1 MKKLISVLLA
11 LVMALSL
18 CATAWADNPVL
29 SGTCG
34 AAGNEANVSWALAD
48 EDGDDNYTLTI
59 SGTGAMADFSGWQ
72 SQPWCKAG
80 IEIARI
86 TKVVIDDGV
95 TAIGSSAFD
104 GVNGVTEYIIGKDVT
119 TIGGFA
125 FCLYSTTTLTL
136 DNNNTNFKIVDGVL
150 FNADGTKLIAYPG
163 GAALIAEY
171 TIPSTVTEIGAGS
184 FAGADMQKLVVP
196 SSVTKVPQWTFSGC
210 TVAYIEFH
218 MKEIPGDQFANLPN
232 LKELRF
238 SSEVNTIRRQA
249 FRHDKNGALE
259 KVTFAGP
266 KMPLLGTPQSN
277 NDWYGQLFADQK
289 KLTTV
294 DLSNCETVS
303 EVKPFAFKG
312 TDSSMIVFYLSNEA
326 NANGLKNSVN
336 AYDES
341 NAVFAVLNGGSI
353 PGDKGYY
360 EDTGKLTTPAKTG
373 FDFGGWYAN
382 ADFSGGKVE
391 NPVVGSTY
399 YAKWVSKKCTV
410 SFDPDGGSTVPAQN
424 VDYNA
429 EATAPA
435 TPPTKTGYTF
445 AGWFAPG
452 ANTVFDFVNT
462 PITDDITLIAH
473 WTANQYNVT
482 FNSDGGSTVPTQT
495 VNHNTKVTKP
505 TDPTKSGYVFD
516 GWFDA
521 QGNKFDFNTVVTGN
535 VTLKA
540 HWTLKTNN
548 IGPAKNPYVKDNTKS
563 DTKTDGKTV
572 KSGDTF
578 DPGVALYAGMALV
591 SAAGMAWT
599 VRKRGE

>member
-18 CATAWADNPVL
+18 CATAWADDPVL

-48 EDGDDNYTLTI
+48 EDGDGNYTLTI
-59 SGTGAMADFSGWQ
+59 SGTGAMRDYNGWR
-72 SQPWCKAG
+72 SQPWQGQADH
-80 IEIARI
+80 I
-86 TKVVIDDGV
+86 TKFVVEDG
-95 TAIGSSAFD
+95 
-104 GVNGVTEYIIGKDVT
+104 VT
-119 TIGGFA
+119 TIGISATDGENMIEEYVLGKDVETINNFGI
-125 FCLYSTTTLTL
+125 STYAAKTFTL
-136 DNNNTNFKIVDGVL
+136 NGNTHFKVVDGVL
-150 FNADGTKLIAYPG
+150 FNANGTTLFAYPG
-163 GAALIAEY
+163 GRESIDVYEVPNGVTAVNGGAFNGAKMKKLIFGSGSIYVESWSFQGCTAEY
-171 TIPSTVTEIGAGS
+171 MELNGTNLTGSESFRHLSKLKDLKISGGSIPGQFFCGVAWTGGPSTAAIEKIIVSTLPSGS
-184 FAGADMQKLVVP
+184 
-196 SSVTKVPQWTFSGC
+196 
-210 TVAYIEFH
+210 
-218 MKEIPGDQFANLPN
+218 
-232 LKELRF
+232 
-238 SSEVNTIRRQA
+238 
-249 FRHDKNGALE
+249 
-259 KVTFAGP
+259 GP
-266 KMPLLGTPQSN
+266 FFLQN
-277 NDWYGQLFADQK
+277 

-294 DLSNCETVS
+294 DLSQCTNVS
-303 EVKPFAFKG
+303 NASEGVFSRTTASKIAFYFD
-312 TDSSMIVFYLSNEA
+312 TAA
-326 NANGLKNSVN
+326 NATAFQSTS
-336 AYDES
+336 AYESS

-353 PGDKGYY
+353 PSDKGYY
-360 EDTGKLTTPAKTG
+360 EDTGKLTTPSKTG
-373 FDFGGWYAN
+373 FDFGGWYAS
-382 ADFSGGKVE
+382 ADFSGDKVE

-399 YAKWVSKKCTV
+399 YAKWVTKQCTV

-429 EATAPA
+429 KADVPA

-452 ANTVFDFVNT
+452 ANTAFDFANT
-462 PITDDITLIAH
+462 LITDDITLTAH
-473 WTANQYNVT
+473 WTAKQYNVT

-495 VNHNTKVTKP
+495 VDYNTKATKP
-505 TDPTKSGYVFD
+505 TNPTKSGYVFD

-521 QGNKFDFNTVVTGN
+521 QGNKFDFNTVITGN

-548 IGPAKNPYVKDNTKS
+548 IGPAKNPYVKDNTKA
-563 DTKTDGKTV
+563 DTKTDGKAV